1 MTTPAELITRFRATP
16 DIPAFLKTCNV
27 GELRQLT
34 RAYRSSHALQE
45 SNGRT
50 MYPKRT
56 LIQSLI
62 DAEEDRRMRAGLTRT
77 VGDSTT

>member
-1 MTTPAELITRFRATP
+1 MLPKELIEAFRACA
-16 DIPAFLKTCNV
+16 DIRAFLKPLDI
-27 GELRQLT
+27 GDLRILT

-50 MYPKRT
+50 MYPKHT
-56 LIQSLI
+56 LIQRLI

>member
-1 MTTPAELITRFRATP
+1 
-16 DIPAFLKTCNV
+16 
-27 GELRQLT
+27 
-34 RAYRSSHALQE
+34 
-45 SNGRT
+45 
-50 MYPKRT
+50 MYPKHT